1 MFSRSKPESAPK
13 ALKAGAPG
21 LSFIG
26 TEVVVSGDI
35 ITGGQLHVDG
45 RIDGHVR
52 CGQLCQGKSGTVTGN
67 IDAEEARIGGLVEGT
82 VAARN
87 LVLESSAR
95 IQGDIVYQTISVAAG
110 AQVDGRLARS
120 EALALPEEPANR
132 VLAAAIA
139 ETKPRKPDQAV
150 VPDDIF
156 SLSPPR
162 QAAAG

>member
-1 MFSRSKPESAPK
+1 M
-13 ALKAGAPG
+13 
-21 LSFIG
+21 
-26 TEVVVSGDI
+26 
-35 ITGGQLHVDG
+35 
-45 RIDGHVR
+45 
-52 CGQLCQGKSGTVTGN
+52 TGN

-95 IQGDIVYQTISVAAG
+95 IKGDIVYQTISVAAG